1 MSKYYS
7 IHEFSKIIGVS
18 AQTLRNWDANGKLHP
33 HHTTVSGY
41 RYYSDEQLNQVI
53 NVKPKN
59 RITIGYCRVSS
70 HKQKGDLERQI
81 DNVKTYLLAKGQPF
95 EIISDIG
102 FGINYK
108 KKGLQELIRRIS
120 QNQVEKVVVLY
131 KDRLL
136 RFGFEL
142 IEYIASLYNCEIEI
156 IDNTEKSEQQE
167 LVEDLVQIITVFSC
181 KLQGKRA
188 NIAKKLI
195 AEEVKEARRDEI
207 MELQQEISYDK
218 GTDRIG
224 QELLV
229 MIEGKVADESA
240 YIGRTYGDAPKVD
253 GYIFVQTGE
262 LLMTGDFAK
271 VRVTGALEYD
281 LIGELADE
289 YTE

>member
-1 MSKYYS
+1 MDIVAFPAINKKM
-7 IHEFSKIIGVS
+7 I
-18 AQTLRNWDANGKLHP
+18 WNG
-33 HHTTVSGY
+33 
-41 RYYSDEQLNQVI
+41 
-53 NVKPKN
+53 
-59 RITIGYCRVSS
+59 
-70 HKQKGDLERQI
+70 QI

-102 FGINYK
+102 SGINYK

-188 NIAKKLI
+188 NKAKKLI
-195 AEEVKEARRDEI
+195 RELIQEE
-207 MELQQEISYDK
+207 
-218 GTDRIG
+218 TD
-224 QELLV
+224 
-229 MIEGKVADESA
+229 GKSHKSNADTKQ
-240 YIGRTYGDAPKVD
+240 RT
-253 GYIFVQTGE
+253 E
-262 LLMTGDFAK
+262 N
-271 VRVTGALEYD
+271 
-281 LIGELADE
+281 
-289 YTE
+289 

>member
-1 MSKYYS
+1 MKEVDTLSKYYS

-59 RITIGYCRVSS
+59 RITIGYCRVSN
-70 HKQKGDLERQI
+70 HKQKE
-81 DNVKTYLLAKGQPF
+81 
-95 EIISDIG
+95 
-102 FGINYK
+102 
-108 KKGLQELIRRIS
+108 
-120 QNQVEKVVVLY
+120 
-131 KDRLL
+131 LL

-142 IEYIASLYNCEIEI
+142 VEYIASLYNCEIEI

-195 AEEVKEARRDEI
+195 R
-207 MELQQEISYDK
+207 ELIQGE
-218 GTDRIG
+218 TD
-224 QELLV
+224 
-229 MIEGKVADESA
+229 GKSHKSNAD
-240 YIGRTYGDAPKVD
+240 TK
-253 GYIFVQTGE
+253 QC
-262 LLMTGDFAK
+262 
-271 VRVTGALEYD
+271 
-281 LIGELADE
+281 
-289 YTE
+289 TEN

>member
-53 NVKPKN
+53 NVKPKK

-70 HKQKGDLERQI
+70 H
-81 DNVKTYLLAKGQPF
+81 
-95 EIISDIG
+95 IG
-102 FGINYK
+102 PGINYK

-167 LVEDLVQIITVFSC
+167 LVEDLVQIITVFSG

-188 NIAKKLI
+188 NKAKKLI
-195 AEEVKEARRDEI
+195 RELIQEE
-207 MELQQEISYDK
+207 
-218 GTDRIG
+218 TD
-224 QELLV
+224 
-229 MIEGKVADESA
+229 GKSH
-240 YIGRTYGDAPKVD
+240 KSNVD
-253 GYIFVQTGE
+253 TKQC
-262 LLMTGDFAK
+262 
-271 VRVTGALEYD
+271 
-281 LIGELADE
+281 
-289 YTE
+289 TEN

>member
-1 MSKYYS
+1 MCGVLLMARILLKGVDTLSKYYS

-59 RITIGYCRVSS
+59 RITIVYCRVSS
-70 HKQKGDLERQI
+70 HKQKDDLERQV
-81 DNVKTYLLAKGQPF
+81 D
-95 EIISDIG
+95 
-102 FGINYK
+102 
-108 KKGLQELIRRIS
+108 
-120 QNQVEKVVVLY
+120 KVVVLY

-188 NIAKKLI
+188 NKAKKLI
-195 AEEVKEARRDEI
+195 RELIQEE
-207 MELQQEISYDK
+207 
-218 GTDRIG
+218 TD
-224 QELLV
+224 
-229 MIEGKVADESA
+229 GKSHKSNVDTKQ
-240 YIGRTYGDAPKVD
+240 RTGN
-253 GYIFVQTGE
+253 
-262 LLMTGDFAK
+262 
-271 VRVTGALEYD
+271 
-281 LIGELADE
+281 
-289 YTE
+289 